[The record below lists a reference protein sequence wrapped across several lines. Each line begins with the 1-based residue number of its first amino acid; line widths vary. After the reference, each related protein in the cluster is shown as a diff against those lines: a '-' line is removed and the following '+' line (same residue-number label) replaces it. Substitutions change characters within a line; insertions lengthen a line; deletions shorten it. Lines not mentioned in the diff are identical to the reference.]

1 MMYVDKRIKLLE
13 NLRDYEKKLKIYMEQ
28 RRQ

>member
-1 MMYVDKRIKLLE
+1 MMYVDKRIKLLA

-28 RRQ
+28 QRQ